1 MLRSILVALD
11 ASPWS
16 EAATDLAIEWSKRF
30 GAKILG
36 LGILDEPGIR
46 AAEPAPIGVSRF
58 KIERDEA
65 RLVEAN
71 EQVKRLVARFKSV
84 CEVAGVCVD
93 TIQLTGDPKE
103 CILHQAHAV
112 DLVMLGSETHFRFA
126 TQEVPDST
134 LAKVLRTS
142 PRPIVTVPR
151 QSPAGTGLLVA
162 YGGGREA
169 ARMLQTALLLGLACD
184 ETIHILAVRKPD
196 RSAEALAPL
205 AIQFLE
211 AHDARYQLHLL
222 ESNAGPADVLLEQVG
237 IIRPRLVVMGA
248 HGEHRWRDLFS
259 DSVTRMVVRSCPV
272 PVLAGA

>member
-1 MLRSILVALD
+1 LD
-11 ASPWS
+11 ASPWTQ
-16 EAATDLAIEWSKRF
+16 AATDLAIEWSKRF
-30 GAKILG
+30 GAKLLG

-58 KIERDEA
+58 KTERDEV
-65 RLVEAN
+65 RLLEAN
-71 EQVKRLVARFKSV
+71 EQVQRLVASFKRE
-84 CEVAGVCVD
+84 CEVAGVDVD
-93 TIQLTGDPKE
+93 TMQMTGVPVE

-126 TQEVPDST
+126 TQEEPDST
-134 LAKVLRTS
+134 LAKVLRAS

-151 QSPAGTGLLVA
+151 QSSPGTGLLVA

-169 ARMLQTALLLGLACD
+169 ARMLQTALLLGLAHD
-184 ETIHILAVRKPD
+184 ETVHIVAVRKPD

-211 AHDARYQLHLL
+211 AHEARYELHLI
-222 ESNAGPADVLLEQVG
+222 ESDAEPADVLLEQVE
-237 IIRPRLVVMGA
+237 IIRPQLLVMGA
-248 HGEHRWRDLFS
+248 HGQHRLRDLFF
-259 DSVTRMVVRSCPV
+259 DSVTRMVVRACPV